1 MLTNRRDVRIVWGD
15 CDPAGIVF
23 YPRYFEMFDTS
34 TTALFERAL
43 GMTKFQFVKAYNS
56 VGYPMVDTRARFL
69 LPTRYGDDV
78 VIETTVTEIRRRPG
92 QDQGDA
98 AAARHG
104 GQAVGGVRPPSCG
117 ISDWHNHL
125 RSLGQPA
132 SGVLRFRSRCRQTL
146 RWLWRHCPGMGRS
159 AWHPG
164 CFSWH
169 V

>member
-43 GMTKFQFVKAYNS
+43 GMTKHQFVKAYDS

-78 VIETTVTEIRRRPG
+78 VIETTVTEIRRSSF
-92 QDQGDA
+92 DI
-98 AAARHG
+98 RHRLMKDG
-104 GQAVGGVRPPSCG
+104 ELAVEGFETRVWVERDPADPDKIKAKPLPP
-117 ISDWHNHL
+117 DMVVKL
-125 RSLGQPA
+125 
-132 SGVLRFRSRCRQTL
+132 
-146 RWLWRHCPGMGRS
+146 S
-159 AWHPG
+159 AG
-164 CFSWH
+164 
-169 V
+169 

>member
-43 GMTKFQFVKAYNS
+43 GMTKYQFVKAYES

-78 VIETTVTEIRRRPG
+78 VIETTITEIRRSSF
-92 QDQGDA
+92 DI
-98 AAARHG
+98 RHRLMKDG
-104 GQAVGGVRPPSCG
+104 ELAVEGFETRVWVERDPADPDKIKAKPLPP
-117 ISDWHNHL
+117 DMVAKL
-125 RSLGQPA
+125 
-132 SGVLRFRSRCRQTL
+132 
-146 RWLWRHCPGMGRS
+146 S
-159 AWHPG
+159 AG
-164 CFSWH
+164 
-169 V
+169 